1 MRTLIAK
8 FPEGYEGWA
17 RDRGEEPV
25 QRTYSPT
32 SYEFLEKG
40 TEPAKNPAAAA

>member
-17 RDRGEEPV
+17 RERGEEPV
-25 QRTYSPT
+25 QRVFSET
-32 SYEFLEKG
+32 SYEFLGKG
-40 TEPAKNPAAAA
+40 IGTGISSSS